1 MLRLTEENA
10 KAWLRARGL
19 PVPRGEAAAT
29 AADAGRIATDLGG
42 SVVVKAL
49 VPTGRRGKAGAVIV
63 AHSSRDAAA
72 AAKRLIGS
80 TVEGYV
86 VERVY
91 VEEKA
96 DIADELYLGFA
107 FGTMAPKIVVSRKG
121 GVDIEETAA
130 SDPGAVF
137 TLDIDPLRGL
147 RPWDAIH
154 LWERAGLSGAALSK
168 VARVTSQ
175 LAQAFRAADAMVL
188 EINPL
193 AIDGAG
199 EAIAVGT
206 LMGIDENALFRH
218 PEWADAALQDASG
231 RRSSAREQRVI
242 QANRT
247 LPGGGVRYQELDGDI
262 GLLVGGGGAGLLQ
275 HDLMLAHGGRPANHT
290 DSSPGPITEKLKVIL
305 GCIFDN
311 PNVNGLL
318 IGYNIQQMSRC
329 DLKMEALAHVL
340 REKKID
346 PRRFPIVVRLVGP
359 EEARA
364 RAIAAEFPGI
374 HYLSDDASLEDAV
387 RRIVALT
394 ARTQAKVAHS

>member
-1 MLRLTEENA
+1 MLRLTEDRA
-10 KAWLRARGL
+10 KAWLRGRAL
-19 PVPRGEAAAT
+19 PVPRGEAAQSPE
-29 AADAGRIATDLGG
+29 DARRIAAELGRP
-42 SVVVKAL
+42 VVVKAL
-49 VPTGRRGKAGAVIV
+49 IPSGRRGKAGAVIV
-63 AHSSRDAAA
+63 AGTAVEAGD
-72 AAKRLIGS
+72 AAKRLLGRE
-80 TVEGYV
+80 VEGHR

-96 DIADELYLGFA
+96 DIRDELYLAFT
-107 FGTMAPKIVVSRKG
+107 FGTMAPKMVVSRKG

-130 SDPGAVF
+130 NDPTAVIAE
-137 TLDIDPLRGL
+137 DIDPLRGL
-147 RPWDAIH
+147 KPWDAMR
-154 LWERAGLSGAALSK
+154 LWERAGLSGPALVN
-168 VARVTSQ
+168 VARVTCA
-175 LAQAFRAADAMVL
+175 LASAFRAADAMVL

-193 AIDGAG
+193 TLDAKD
-199 EAIAVGT
+199 EANVVGT

-218 PEWADAALQDASG
+218 PEWADAALQDGSG
-231 RRSSAREQRVI
+231 RRISEREQRVI
-242 QANRT
+242 AANRT
-247 LPGGGVRYQELDGDI
+247 LPGGGVRYQELAGDI

-311 PNVNGLL
+311 PNVSGLL

-346 PRRFPIVVRLVGP
+346 PSRFPIVVRLVGP
-359 EEARA
+359 EEAKA

-394 ARTQAKVAHS
+394 VRPQAKVARS